1 MDRRLLTRIQIPGA
15 RVQVKKTGST
25 TLFSGLSKAQ
35 DIINLSKS
43 GLCFQTSKKLDEGK
57 NLQMKLSFPDG
68 KNINLKG
75 QIRWHNGKNG
85 ANGYAVGI
93 QFSPFGTSNNY
104 NSIAA
109 LDYLRSLNG
118 LELINLR
125 PE

>member
-35 DIINLSKS
+35 DIVNLSKS
-43 GLCFQTSKKLDEGK
+43 GLCFQTSKKFDRGE
-57 NLQMKLSFPDG
+57 NLNMKLSFPDG
-68 KNINLKG
+68 RNINLKG
-75 QIRWHNGKNG
+75 QIRWQNIQHSNSD
-85 ANGYAVGI
+85 YAVGI
-93 QFSPFGTSNNY
+93 QFSPFGTASNY

-118 LELINLR
+118 LELINLQ

>member
-1 MDRRLLTRIQIPGA
+1 MDRRLHTRIQIPGA
-15 RVQVKKTGST
+15 RVQVKKTGSS

-43 GLCFQTSKKLDEGK
+43 GICFKTPKKMDRGE
-57 NLQMKLSFPDG
+57 NLQMKLLFPEG
-68 KNINLKG
+68 KHINLKG
-75 QIRWHNGKNG
+75 EIRWQNGENSDTD
-85 ANGYAVGI
+85 YTVGI

-118 LELINLR
+118 LEIINVH